1 MAAVLCKFL
10 RTQDF
15 PTWIKIAAHEAMATW
30 RLTAWRKAISDIT
43 TFLRTDRIARD
54 RLFRSVEHAVKRR
67 SWLAAFDANARF
79 ESALNQHLLM
89 EEEVLVRALEQYSG
103 NSTMQCRVVSG

>member
-79 ESALNQHLLM
+79 ESALNQH
-89 EEEVLVRALEQYSG
+89 
-103 NSTMQCRVVSG
+103 C